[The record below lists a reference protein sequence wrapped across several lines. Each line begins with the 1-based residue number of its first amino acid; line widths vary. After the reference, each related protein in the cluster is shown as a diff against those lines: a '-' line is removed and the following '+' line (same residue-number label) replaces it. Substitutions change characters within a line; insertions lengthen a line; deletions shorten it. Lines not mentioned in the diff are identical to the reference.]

1 MPIRVTGCGY
11 EALTLPSKYSP
22 VKSESATQITSIEW
36 FIRTWSV
43 THSTLSMW
51 RTARNVRITYKT
63 LPPKPDGRT
72 RIDDLVEYE
81 PSNQAG
87 AVKSVAGVDTQ
98 SPDGGWDWRGKKW
111 LFFVSSHWEVLGSGE
126 ETTADGETERWAV
139 TWFAPT
145 LFTKEG
151 LDIYSDRR
159 EGLSEATYQKI
170 DEALRKLDA
179 KVLVDM
185 VAQDM
190 KPVEIELPWKESS

>member
-1 MPIRVTGCGY
+1 MEASTSPIQ
-11 EALTLPSKYSP
+11 LTLPSKYSP
-22 VKSESATQITSIEW
+22 DNSSLVTQTTPPTEW
-36 FIRTWSV
+36 FIRTWTV

-51 RTARNVRITYKT
+51 RTARNVRITYKA
-63 LPPKPDGRT
+63 LPPKPDGRA

-87 AVKSVAGVDTQ
+87 ALKSVAGVDTQ
-98 SPDGGWDWRGKKW
+98 SPGGGGWDWRGKKW

-126 ETTADGETERWAV
+126 EQTAEGETERWAV

-159 EGLSEATYQKI
+159 EGLSEETYRKI

-190 KPVEIELPWKESS
+190 KPVEIQLPWKESA

>member
-1 MPIRVTGCGY
+1 METSNSTIQ
-11 EALTLPSKYSP
+11 LTLPSKYSP
-22 VKSESATQITSIEW
+22 AKTEPATQTTTPIEW
-36 FIRTWSV
+36 FIRTWTV

-63 LPPKPDGRT
+63 LPLRPDGRT

-87 AVKSVAGVDTQ
+87 VLKSVAGIDTQ
-98 SPDGGWDWRGKKW
+98 SPDGDGWDWRGKKW

-126 ETTADGETERWAV
+126 EKTADGETERWAV

-151 LDIYSDRR
+151 LDIYSDRK

-170 DEALRKLDA
+170 DEALKNLDA

-190 KPVEIELPWKESS
+190 KPVEITLPWKENS